1 MKRRRGV
8 RNGRR
13 KIALALTVAAL
24 VGSLGISV
32 RRSAQGT
39 QVAAEL
45 SNLQREER
53 ALEAQAVEEWIR
65 VDSLESRERVL
76 ESAAE
81 LGLRPSTEGEI
92 LYLPE
97 ITAPSSAGSAGP

>member
-1 MKRRRGV
+1 VKRRRGV

-81 LGLRPSTEGEI
+81 LGLRPSMEGEI

>member
-13 KIALALTVAAL
+13 KVALALTVAAL

-81 LGLRPSTEGEI
+81 LGLRPSMEGEI

-97 ITAPSSAGSAGP
+97 ITAP

>member
-1 MKRRRGV
+1 MKGRART

-13 KIALALTVAAL
+13 NRAMAVAVTAL
-24 VGSLGISV
+24 VISLGISV

-39 QVAAEL
+39 RVAAEL
-45 SNLQREER
+45 ADLQREER

-76 ESAAE
+76 SAAGQ

-97 ITAPSSAGSAGP
+97 VTAPASAGSAGP

>member
-81 LGLRPSTEGEI
+81 LGLRPSMEGEI